1 MASGSRPAS
10 GLALGSRPSSAV
22 SSRWTD
28 DAYEADADVD
38 VDVDVDVDL
47 QLLAAGRP
55 MMLYISLMR

>member
-38 VDVDVDVDL
+38 VDVDVDL

>member
-28 DAYEADADVD
+28 DAYEADADVAHQGSD
-38 VDVDVDVDL
+38 GQD
-47 QLLAAGRP
+47 
-55 MMLYISLMR
+55 SE